1 MDRLKLR
8 AGDYS
13 SNCFSE
19 KVNACFQTSNLALLS
34 LESNLICKSSLQ
46 SSDSSYL
53 KSVVLVQSLSAC
65 KTSEYLKS
73 VCFSAAIELTVVTGN
88 TAF

>member
-19 KVNACFQTSNLALLS
+19 KVNACFQTSNLALLRQF
-34 LESNLICKSSLQ
+34 NLQELSS
-46 SSDSSYL
+46 
-53 KSVVLVQSLSAC
+53 V
-65 KTSEYLKS
+65 
-73 VCFSAAIELTVVTGN
+73 F
-88 TAF
+88 